1 MSMAGRMKALPR
13 GTEKSARGGR
23 PSVQWGR
30 VILAALAALAAC
42 PSPALAMPDE
52 QPRAGVPTWHLGEGL
67 AEGDSFTYR
76 LCAGHALPSIA
87 SRCVTAHLEF
97 VAVLDEWHGP
107 VWVVQAR
114 FGVPGEP
121 GPGQDAILRIGAEG
135 MLEVSADAR
144 HGAMVSAMRETLL
157 WIDAHAGRHE
167 PRGMAVGEAWGDG
180 AGSLHVLT
188 VGVEDVG
195 GAEAEVA
202 SVGYPGRPGTL
213 VRVADGFPFP
223 LDARVYARLGPI
235 ERLALEVDLVAHS
248 RGAPDGGH
256 AEPGP
261 APGSEGEAVS
271 ETELLVASDTR
282 GAAEAIGRA
291 CGEADGTQGTVAE
304 LCGGSGADLAWEGPW
319 GAGWRGMP
327 GPEWDVHGVD
337 WREACSGSLLERTCY
352 RGVVTSADGATL
364 GIDGVPTRLSLVRA
378 DPGDG
383 AASLLLSE
391 CEPGSWVTVDID
403 DAMPIDAAGAPVAAV
418 HCGGEAPVNAA
429 LVGSDHASVDGD
441 MCASSEFALHEW
453 AVRGCGG

>member
-1 MSMAGRMKALPR
+1 M
-13 GTEKSARGGR
+13 
-23 PSVQWGR
+23 QWGR

-76 LCAGHALPSIA
+76 LCAGDGLPSIA

-144 HGAMVSAMRETLL
+144 HGAMVSAVRETLL

-180 AGSLHVLT
+180 AGSLHLLT
-188 VGVEDVG
+188 VGVE
-195 GAEAEVA
+195 
-202 SVGYPGRPGTL
+202 
-213 VRVADGFPFP
+213 DGFPFP

-271 ETELLVASDTR
+271 EPELLVASATR
-282 GAAEAIGRA
+282 GAAAAIGPA
-291 CGEADGTQGTVAE
+291 
-304 LCGGSGADLAWEGPW
+304 
-319 GAGWRGMP
+319 
-327 GPEWDVHGVD
+327 
-337 WREACSGSLLERTCY
+337 
-352 RGVVTSADGATL
+352 
-364 GIDGVPTRLSLVRA
+364 
-378 DPGDG
+378 
-383 AASLLLSE
+383 
-391 CEPGSWVTVDID
+391 
-403 DAMPIDAAGAPVAAV
+403 
-418 HCGGEAPVNAA
+418 
-429 LVGSDHASVDGD
+429 
-441 MCASSEFALHEW
+441 
-453 AVRGCGG
+453 